1 MKAVGKY
8 IVIIPKKEPRKKTA
22 SGLLL
27 GEKDREDVRYREATI
42 QSIGT
47 EVKGVESGDHIYYDK
62 FAGDIIEIEDDTY
75 TVIKESDVIIVL

>member
-47 EVKGVESGDHIYYDK
+47 EVNGVKSGDHIYYDK